1 MSYPT
6 ISDMWNTREQ
16 RKAIA
21 NYEHIVMQIDES
33 ETERMMQEAHD
44 YNEQLAK
51 LYAPLTN
58 YKEISGY
65 DDILN
70 ISGTGIMGFVSIPFI
85 KVELPIYHG
94 TSEEVLNV
102 AAGHLEGTSF
112 PVGGSDTHAV
122 ISAHRGLPSAK
133 LFTDLDQLVVGDTF
147 TINVLGEVYTYEIEE
162 ILIVKPTE
170 VDKLAIIPDGDY
182 VTLMTCT
189 PYGINSH
196 RMLLR
201 SHRIETTYHYNA
213 KVVADA
219 SQVDPL
225 LAVPVISLPLS
236 IIHISEPTR
245 RRGRWDGGGG
255 VK

>member
-1 MSYPT
+1 MVAQLS
-6 ISDMWNTREQ
+6 SE
-16 RKAIA
+16 
-21 NYEHIVMQIDES
+21 
-33 ETERMMQEAHD
+33 ETERMMQEAHE
-44 YNEQLAK
+44 YNEKLSQ
-51 LYAPLTN
+51 LYAPFTN

-102 AAGHLEGTSF
+102 AAGHLQGSSF
-112 PVGGSDTHAV
+112 PVGGSNTHAV

-147 TINVLGEVYTYEIEE
+147 TVNILGEVLTYEVEE
-162 ILIVKPTE
+162 ILIVKPSE
-170 VDKLAIIPDGDY
+170 IDKLAIIPDGDY

-201 SHRIETTYHYNA
+201 SHRIETAYHYNA

-219 SQVDPL
+219 TQVDPL
-225 LAVPVISLPLS
+225 LAVPVIALPFILLLICFWSLSGKKKIERSGEQLF
-236 IIHISEPTR
+236 ELLY
-245 RRGRWDGGGG
+245 
-255 VK
+255 KK